1 MKPDELAAFNEV
13 QKEKEA
19 FGIDDTAEPESEEP
33 AETTPEVIPEA
44 TPEEEPDPSKVADRE
59 PEPTPKDFKTYKV
72 ELRAELQAD
81 YDKKFEDLKK
91 ELAKSPEAP
100 ATEHLEDEI
109 ASLAKELDFDPEKT
123 RKLIEVARKGVETL
137 SPEDKKAIEEY
148 RSEKTLREQERV
160 DREQNEIFETEWNQV
175 LPSLKEQY
183 PNASPE
189 QISAAKAQ
197 IDELAHSEKYAD
209 TDIDYVLFKEK
220 ESIGKTLFSPK
231 KSTFE
236 SARPVAIDTESD
248 EWPEITANMTPNQ
261 IVAAERK
268 REKMMDSMPK
278 DKLRITTR
286 DDGGRAIER
295 YE

>member
-1 MKPDELAAFNEV
+1 MKPDEIAAFNEV

-19 FGIDDTAEPESEEP
+19 LGIVDTAEPEVEEP
-33 AETTPEVIPEA
+33 VAMTPPAIPEVD
-44 TPEEEPDPSKVADRE
+44 PEEEPDPSKVADRE
-59 PEPTPKDFKTYKV
+59 QEPTPKDFKSYKA

-91 ELAKSPEAP
+91 ELATKTPEATK
-100 ATEHLEDEI
+100 TENLEDEI
-109 ASLAKELDFDPEKT
+109 ESLAKELDFDPEKT

-137 SPEDKKAIEEY
+137 SSEDKKALEEY
-148 RSEKTLREQERV
+148 RADKETREDAER
-160 DREQNEIFETEWNQV
+160 FETEWNQV

-183 PNASPE
+183 PNASLE
-189 QISAAKAQ
+189 QIAAVKTKV
-197 IDELAHSEKYAD
+197 DELAHSEKYAE
-209 TDIDYVLFKEK
+209 TDMDYILFKEK

-236 SARPVAIDTESD
+236 SARPVAVETDSE
-248 EWPEITANMTPNQ
+248 EWPEITASMTPNQ

-268 REKMMDSMPK
+268 REKMLDSMPK

-286 DDGGRAIER
+286 DDGGRVVER
-295 YE
+295 WE